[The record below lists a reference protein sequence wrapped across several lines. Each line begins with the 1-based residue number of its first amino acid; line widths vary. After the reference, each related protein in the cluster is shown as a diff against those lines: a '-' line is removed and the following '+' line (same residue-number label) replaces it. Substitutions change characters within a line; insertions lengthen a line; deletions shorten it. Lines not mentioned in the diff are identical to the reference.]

1 MEEVPLNLSGHVS
14 SINDW
19 TRQSFGSLSIG
30 VFTSILAVRMIV
42 HTEKLS
48 GSAISIQQQ
57 AFTLSI
63 HDVFIIATVIAMLG
77 LPFSFYLKAKKNN
90 CNNI

>member
-1 MEEVPLNLSGHVS
+1 MENKYKQTTKYRGFIYPDYMS
-14 SINDW
+14 
-19 TRQSFGSLSIG
+19 
-30 VFTSILAVRMIV
+30 V

-63 HDVFIIATVIAMLG
+63 HDVFIIATVIAIFG

-90 CNNI
+90 CNNIGG

>member
-1 MEEVPLNLSGHVS
+1 MEEVPLNLYGHAS
-14 SINDW
+14 SINNW
-19 TRQSFGSLSIG
+19 TRQSFGSLAIG
-30 VFTSILAVRMIV
+30 VFISILAVCMIV

-48 GSAISIQQQ
+48 GSAISIQQK